1 MTERG
6 CGNDGERACGN
17 DGEGYAGMTEGY
29 ARFHD
34 SASVIPD
41 VRNRESMVFPCRP
54 FSSLGVRLHGSY
66 YSAVMLA
73 LSKGYDS
80 LIEPRRRMDSR

>member
-1 MTERG
+1 MVPIQHVVSISLSHTQRPPSVIP
-6 CGNDGERACGN
+6 DQRPP
-17 DGEGYAGMTEGY
+17 
-29 ARFHD
+29 
-34 SASVIPD
+34 SVIPD

-54 FSSLGVRLHGSY
+54 FSSLGVRHHGSY

-73 LSKGYDS
+73 LSKGYDF

>member
-1 MTERG
+1 MTEKG
-6 CGNDGERACGN
+6 P
-17 DGEGYAGMTEGY
+17 AGMTEGY

-41 VRNRESMVFPCRP
+41 VRNRESRVFPCRP
-54 FSSLGVRLHGSY
+54 FSLLGVRHHGSH

-73 LSKGYDS
+73 LSKGYDF
-80 LIEPRRRMDSR
+80 LIESRRRMDSR

>member
-1 MTERG
+1 MTEKG
-6 CGNDGERACGN
+6 P
-17 DGEGYAGMTEGY
+17 AGMTEGY

-41 VRNRESMVFPCRP
+41 VRNRESRVFPCRT
-54 FSSLGVRLHGSY
+54 FSLLGVRLHGSY

-73 LSKGYDS
+73 LSKGCDS